1 MTAAKTSIQHTVQYF
16 TMNGILCGL
25 QKLMILLYTAGC
37 TYTDLC
43 GRKLYNE
50 EVH

>member
-1 MTAAKTSIQHTVQYF
+1 MTVAKTSMQCTVQYC

-37 TYTDLC
+37 TYTDLW
-43 GRKLYNE
+43 GRKLYN
-50 EVH
+50 